1 MPLNGRQKTD
11 RWHNCRCPSSS
22 ASRLSAA
29 ASNSLSSFPPAGL
42 LGRGA
47 VIGPARPPAQAFPA
61 PLVPPQ
67 YKLEEE
73 RLQREAEWDR
83 RRVAGARLGNTQAAV
98 DHAPPAL
105 IGMRQET
112 VPAFASTLPRD
123 PSRSEM
129 GGEVVPAPG
138 QHPES
143 GLFIVK
149 KPARPRPT
157 TRATWS
163 GAARGAST
171 KAS

>member
-1 MPLNGRQKTD
+1 MPLNGRQKVD
-11 RWHNCRCPSSS
+11 RWHNPAAALVKREPP
-22 ASRLSAA
+22 AWAA
-29 ASNSLSSFPPAGL
+29 ASNSLSSFRRPASWDEAL
-42 LGRGA
+42 A
-47 VIGPARPPAQAFPA
+47 VGPARPSIQTFPA

-149 KPARPRPT
+149 KPAHSDRR
-157 TRATWS
+157 RATWS
-163 GAARGAST
+163 GAARGGSTGAS
-171 KAS
+171 